1 MKESSGIT
9 LVESSV
15 QFEEKLLE
23 DFVNSSYVY
32 KPVRDRALNEQMM
45 FSNTYVSMNCCFAQ
59 LPGAGT
65 VDIVATTENP
75 GMLQHI
81 SIPAA
86 SMFLVICTRN
96 EMGNYRVTWSCS
108 MS

>member
-1 MKESSGIT
+1 MKTSTGIT
-9 LVESSV
+9 LVESNV

-32 KPVRDRALNEQMM
+32 KPVRERKSSEQTI
-45 FSNTYVSMNCCFAQ
+45 FSETYSSVNCCFAQ
-59 LPGAGT
+59 LPGCGT
-65 VDIVATTENP
+65 VDIVATTPDP

-81 SIPAA
+81 CIPSI

-96 EMGNYRVTWSCS
+96 EVGNYKVTWSCS